1 MLESREHVKNHE
13 DSKLVIAKLLK
24 QYETTNLIII
34 DISFQKICR
43 SNMNEYKSVNEYVEH
58 IQRHYNKILVA
69 NKIIKSWILS
79 TCFRMNLSQ
88 HLNFYI
94 F

>member
-1 MLESREHVKNHE
+1 MSVILLIIMFESREHVKNYE

-43 SNMNEYKSVNEYVEH
+43 FNMNEYKSINEYVEH
-58 IQRHYNKILVA
+58 IQRHYNKILTTD
-69 NKIIKSWILS
+69 KIIK
-79 TCFRMNLSQ
+79 F
-88 HLNFYI
+88 
-94 F
+94 